1 MVIFNRFDQICC
13 LDILLLVFQFF
24 FSLNLSN
31 SSRGSCYF
39 YYASESFSLFDCN
52 LFQSTTTDL
61 SVEGSKGLIPIIG
74 TYLGLHVIG
83 GHEIQPY
90 LVGIVLT
97 HFHTGFRNP
106 TLREQ
111 EIQVRFNLTSS
122 CLPQELRRS
131 AHLGIVKGQWRIL
144 SFIEEEVQHEFP
156 RLLLHA
162 LCFTIFAFYTEM
174 NGTQML
180 EMMKMMDKTLMAM

>member
-1 MVIFNRFDQICC
+1 MIKYVASTHYY
-13 LDILLLVFQFF
+13 LYSSFF

-39 YYASESFSLFDCN
+39 YYASESFTLLDCN

-61 SVEGSKGLIPIIG
+61 SVEGSIGLIPIIG

-90 LVGIVLT
+90 LVGDSAYPISYWFQKPYLEGT
-97 HFHTGFRNP
+97 RD
-106 TLREQ
+106 LS
-111 EIQVRFNLTSS
+111 EIQFNKQL
-122 CLPQELRRS
+122 S
-131 AHLGIVKGQWRIL
+131 AARVKEECAFGIVKGQWRIL

-156 RLLLHA
+156 RLLLHV

-180 EMMKMMDKTLMAM
+180 EMMEMMDKTLMAM